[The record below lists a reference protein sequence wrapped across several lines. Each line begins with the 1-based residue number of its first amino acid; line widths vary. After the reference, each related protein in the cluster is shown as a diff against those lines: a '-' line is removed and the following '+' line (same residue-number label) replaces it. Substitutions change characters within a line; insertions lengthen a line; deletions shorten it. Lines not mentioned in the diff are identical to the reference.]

1 MFSVREELE
10 RIALAVQFLSVSR
23 KDPEAFHIE
32 RSEIVNA
39 LRDIAQ
45 RSDKGGR
52 RWWRSDKAGPSESV
66 AARRD

>member
-1 MFSVREELE
+1 MTISEELE
-10 RIALAVQFLSVSR
+10 RLALAVQFLSVSH

-39 LRDIAQ
+39 LRDLAQ

-52 RWWRSDKAGPSESV
+52 RWFRNDRPGRAEKSP
-66 AARRD
+66 AA